1 MHLLQLFFK
10 VNNIIDVPRKEIGQR
25 TVDRQWVERD
35 IITDRIVR
43 RFKCES
49 MNEMKH
55 KQSLLQGHCKKSWKN
70 INPTLSVVVK
80 IIHWKCINIMHLA
93 SYEACMTDT
102 MVMVEENGRK
112 CNENESGVQQ
122 ETGTVLCSSCWIGQ
136 LVTSDSEQRMLPNE
150 QDLLATTT
158 TFIQLNCTLI
168 SLIHVWL
175 IPEYL
180 ILFAELYFK

>member
-1 MHLLQLFFK
+1 M
-10 VNNIIDVPRKEIGQR
+10 
-25 TVDRQWVERD
+25 
-35 IITDRIVR
+35 
-43 RFKCES
+43 
-49 MNEMKH
+49 
-55 KQSLLQGHCKKSWKN
+55 
-70 INPTLSVVVK
+70 SVVVK

-93 SYEACMTDT
+93 SCEACMTDT

-136 LVTSDSEQRMLPNE
+136 LVTSDSEQKMLPNE

-168 SLIHVWL
+168 SLIHV
-175 IPEYL
+175 
-180 ILFAELYFK
+180 